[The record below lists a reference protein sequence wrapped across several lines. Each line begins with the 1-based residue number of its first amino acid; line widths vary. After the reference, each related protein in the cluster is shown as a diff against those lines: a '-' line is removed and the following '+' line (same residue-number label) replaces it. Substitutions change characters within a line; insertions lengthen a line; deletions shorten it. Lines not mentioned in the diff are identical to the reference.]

1 LLAQSTAAVQLDQV
15 SPILYTEHM
24 AFVQLRDQDISEF
37 IEMYEQEVGIR
48 LSPEDAAATARRFV
62 TLYLGLTGQL

>member
-1 LLAQSTAAVQLDQV
+1 MGSVQL
-15 SPILYTEHM
+15 TE
-24 AFVQLRDQDISEF
+24 QDITAF